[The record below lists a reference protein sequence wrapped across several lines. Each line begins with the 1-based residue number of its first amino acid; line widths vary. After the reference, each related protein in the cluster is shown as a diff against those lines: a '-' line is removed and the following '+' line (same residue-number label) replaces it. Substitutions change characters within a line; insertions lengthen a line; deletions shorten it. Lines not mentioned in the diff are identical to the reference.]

1 MNMRK
6 SLNRDICI
14 FVFLIFLFSG
24 CTQILPT
31 DYSEKGVQ
39 NIIMEDLERALV
51 DVRQEEA
58 KGLTS
63 TDWLV
68 CGSEFYVKIEEDTYE
83 KRDISEEVQYILKEE
98 ENTYFYLK
106 KVENRLVIESEF
118 YFFIY
123 DFTTN
128 RLQKYNTEYGHLG
141 WQIFEK
147 TIYFIE
153 NTHSRQTRL
162 VAYDIVSGTVNKI
175 DTGEYMPV
183 QFRVRQDGAIGM
195 WGENAKGEK
204 EYCFWES
211 MTPIY
216 VSDKDEYFG
225 WTNLCGFT
233 ERGIILERE
242 YSTSSLRGTKIY
254 EITKEGEISILAGIS
269 DWENLKAI
277 PEGSLIFEN
286 NRIVAI
292 DVLCGLV
299 KAYDYELSCIGEL
312 QWDIDSSE
320 EMEFEGY
327 CVQGDDIWG
336 IWKLTNENLY
346 KLGLLCTATPMT

>member
-6 SLNRDICI
+6 SLDRNICKI
-14 FVFLIFLFSG
+14 VILIFLFSG
-24 CTQILPT
+24 CTHIFPT
-31 DYSEKGVQ
+31 DYSEKETQ
-39 NIIMEDLERALV
+39 NIMMKNIERTLV
-51 DVRQEEA
+51 DVRQEESES
-58 KGLTS
+58 LTS

-68 CGSEFYVKIEEDTYE
+68 CGREFYVKTGEDTYE
-83 KRDISEEVQYILKEE
+83 KRDIPEEVQYILQEE

-106 KVENRLVIESEF
+106 KEENKLIIESEF
-118 YFFIY
+118 HFFIY

-128 RLQKYNTEYGHLG
+128 CVEEYNTEYGHLG
-141 WQIFEK
+141 WQIFQK

-153 NTHSRQTRL
+153 KTNSSQTRL
-162 VAYDIVSGTVNKI
+162 MAYDMVSGNVHKI

-183 QFRVRQDGAIGM
+183 QFHVRWDGAIGM
-195 WGENAKGEK
+195 WGENVKGEK

-225 WTNLCGFT
+225 WTYLCGFT

-254 EITKEGEISILAGIS
+254 EITKDGEISILAGIS
-269 DWENLKAI
+269 DWDNLKAI

-292 DVLCGLV
+292 DLSYGLV
-299 KAYDYELSCIGEL
+299 KAYDYEFSFIGEL
-312 QWDIDSSE
+312 QWDIDSDE
-320 EMEFEGY
+320 EMEFAGY
-327 CVQGDDIWG
+327 CVQGDGIWG
-336 IWKLTNENLY
+336 IWKLTNDNSY
-346 KLGLLCTATPMT
+346 KLGLLM